1 MIIDYVHNHSKALL
15 VECLDG
21 SFKLSDA
28 HLAVAWISRVR
39 ALRHIVVN
47 RVVAP
52 IKLATAPFV
61 DRAEVIDGH
70 ELQVSDADML
80 EISQSCLG
88 LTVAI

>member
-1 MIIDYVHNHSKALL
+1 MIVDHVHNHPEALL
-15 VECLDG
+15 VERLDG

-28 HLAVAWISRVR
+28 YLAVTWIGRVR
-39 ALRHIVVN
+39 ALRHIVIN

-70 ELQVSDADML
+70 ELQVGDANML
-80 EISQSCLG
+80 EISQPRFG